1 MSNIPENPQIHT
13 EELALFS
20 QSPVNVAEDKITW
33 NEIQPSYMSNAEYS
47 AINFSIIGNSTQYI
61 KLSETELYVRIQIEK
76 GDGTPLK
83 RANNDGSPVPLQE
96 REYGTPID
104 YILHSMWSSVDIKLN
119 NNLVSE
125 SGTNYMYKALMET
138 LLTYSENTKRIQLAN
153 AGFTGESGDFTQT
166 HPDSPP
172 YNHGLKTRQR
182 WFKQNNIVEFVGPL
196 LANVCNQ
203 DRLILPGVDID
214 IKLWPTRDEFRLI
227 TFPEGL
233 RCKLFIEEIYLNVCK
248 VAVSP
253 EVMMGHNAGLEISDA
268 VYPFTRTDI
277 CTFNI
282 SEGNFGTSLE
292 DIWQGEVPTRLVVG
306 MVNSE
311 AVNGSCNLNPYHFQH
326 FNVSNV
332 GFFVNGEPT
341 PHPAFYLDVENGTYL
356 QGLNSL
362 YKISGKTME
371 NSDIGIT
378 RDSYQEGYTLI
389 GFDVD
394 PTTSPDFRYV
404 GKLKEGHTKLEI
416 KFKSGLPNPITLIL
430 YATFP
435 EVMSIDQARN
445 VRLQIKDK
453 FARRRERSRV

>member
-33 NEIQPSYMSNAEYS
+33 NEIRPSYMSNAEYS

-61 KLSETELYVRIQIEK
+61 KLSETELYVRIWIEK
-76 GDGTPLK
+76 EDGTPFK
-83 RANNDGSPVPLQE
+83 HANDDGSPVPLREQ
-96 REYGTPID
+96 EYGTPID
-104 YILHSMWSSVDIKLN
+104 YILHSIWSSVDIKLN

-125 SGTNYMYKALMET
+125 SGTNYMHKALMET

-196 LANVCNQ
+196 LADVCNQ
-203 DRLILPGVDID
+203 DHLILPGVDID
-214 IKLWPTRDEFRLI
+214 IKLWPTQDEFRLI

-233 RCKLFIEEIYLNVCK
+233 RCKLFIQEIYLNVCK
-248 VAVSP
+248 VAVSQ
-253 EVMMGHNAGLEISDA
+253 EVMMGHNVGLEISDA

-277 CTFNI
+277 RTFNI
-282 SEGNFGTSLE
+282 SEGHFGTSLE

-311 AVNGSCNLNPYHFQH
+311 AVNGSYNLNPYHFQH

-341 PHPAFYLDVENGTYL
+341 PHPAFHLDVENGTFF

-378 RDSYQEGYTLI
+378 RDSYQE
-389 GFDVD
+389 
-394 PTTSPDFRYV
+394 
-404 GKLKEGHTKLEI
+404 
-416 KFKSGLPNPITLIL
+416 
-430 YATFP
+430 
-435 EVMSIDQARN
+435 
-445 VRLQIKDK
+445 
-453 FARRRERSRV
+453 

>member
-1 MSNIPENPQIHT
+1 MENIPENPQIHT

-20 QSPVNVAEDKITW
+20 QSPMNVAEDKITW
-33 NEIQPSYMSNAEYS
+33 NEIRPSYMSNAEYS
-47 AINFSIIGNSTQYI
+47 AINFSIIGNSSQYI
-61 KLSETELYVRIQIEK
+61 KLSETELYVRISLAKE
-76 GDGTPLK
+76 DGTPFK
-83 RANNDGSPVPLQE
+83 YYQDDGTTFPIVE
-96 REYGTPID
+96 REYATPID

-125 SGTNYMYKALMET
+125 SGTNYMYKTMIET
-138 LLTYSENTKRIQLAN
+138 LLTYSENTKRIQLSS
-153 AGFTGESGDFTQT
+153 AGFSGESGDFTQIN
-166 HPDSPP
+166 PDRPP

-182 WFKQNNIVEFVGPL
+182 WFKESEKVEFVGPL
-196 LANVCNQ
+196 LADVCHQ
-203 DRLILPGVDID
+203 DHLILPGVDID

-227 TFPEGL
+227 TFPDGL
-233 RCKLFIEEIYLNVCK
+233 RCKLIIEEIYLNVCK

-268 VYPFTRTDI
+268 IYPFTRTDI
-277 CTFNI
+277 RTFNI

-311 AVNGSCNLNPYHFQH
+311 AVNGSYNLNPYHFQH
-326 FNVSNV
+326 FDISNI

-341 PHPAFYLDVENGTYL
+341 PRPSFHLDIGNGNYL

-371 NSDIGIT
+371 NFDIGIT
-378 RDSYQEGYTLI
+378 RDTYVEGYSLI

-394 PTTSPDFRYV
+394 PTTSPDFRYI
-404 GKLKEGHTKLEI
+404 GKSKEGHTKLEI
-416 KFKSGLPNPITLIL
+416 KFKNGLPNPVTLIL

-453 FARRRERSRV
+453 FAKRRERSRG